1 MKIAHP
7 FVVQILNKQDT
18 HPLQAASDLSGE
30 KMVELRGVVGNDY
43 NPIKRSAVVV
53 SNDLILPAKD
63 TYHYLNLP
71 EALQIRKG
79 ARAEVVR
86 NTRNHLWIKVAWRE
100 KREDAQ
106 FARKFELALPPE
118 MPLDSAREALTSFA
132 ESALVSKGMIV
143 DLAIHEAHI
152 IDVLAPDEPVTLSR
166 TGFLMCTT
174 RPFEGGVF
182 VNKTRQWNDRN
193 QMLEWRKEWFLE
205 LAKHMPDRATA
216 NLSQEAKDLWRFI
229 ERFTGAKE
237 QPQSPPTHTT
247 APDLEMAEIVEPPK
261 RMRL

>member
-30 KMVELRGVVGNDY
+30 KMVELRGVVGN
-43 NPIKRSAVVV
+43 
-53 SNDLILPAKD
+53 
-63 TYHYLNLP
+63 
-71 EALQIRKG
+71 
-79 ARAEVVR
+79 
-86 NTRNHLWIKVAWRE
+86 
-100 KREDAQ
+100 
-106 FARKFELALPPE
+106 
-118 MPLDSAREALTSFA
+118 AREALTSFA